1 VDVSGANEPRTVR
14 KGREKVR
21 GQVLSFDFIDVF
33 ADKYKGLISMAKPEI
48 RERFLTKVDAT
59 SYRGITTPPS
69 AAVIQFAESLGVDVR
84 QLYLFLYTQ
93 CMKFREEL
101 YSIGAGSYQKTS
113 GFDLEAENAA
123 GLGQWSGYSVTK
135 KKFSPDEERS
145 DPEQGFREAQPE
157 KYKRD
162 LPVAGGYASIQ
173 SIIKAHTLDGALHRF
188 LYYTLTG
195 KITAP
200 KVNILAMLGIDPE
213 QEDFTGLPDF
223 ETWTL

>member
-1 VDVSGANEPRTVR
+1 
-14 KGREKVR
+14 
-21 GQVLSFDFIDVF
+21 
-33 ADKYKGLISMAKPEI
+33 
-48 RERFLTKVDAT
+48 
-59 SYRGITTPPS
+59 
-69 AAVIQFAESLGVDVR
+69 
-84 QLYLFLYTQ
+84 
-93 CMKFREEL
+93 
-101 YSIGAGSYQKTS
+101 
-113 GFDLEAENAA
+113 
-123 GLGQWSGYSVTK
+123 
-135 KKFSPDEERS
+135 
-145 DPEQGFREAQPE
+145 
-157 KYKRD
+157 